1 MKKIKNYLINKRI
14 KNPFFSII
22 TVVKNNDHQINK
34 TIKSVISQTYKN
46 FEYLIIDGKS
56 TDHTISKI
64 LKFKKQINF
73 LLSENDQGIYY
84 AMNKG
89 IKNSVGEVILFVNC
103 GDTLKPN
110 ALKYVKKIFDGSNK
124 IDFVFGTVKRHYTKS
139 TILKYGYNKKKLFYN
154 FDFATAH
161 STGFFLKKKIF
172 LKYGLFNTKYKCSAD
187 YDLYYRLIIKKNLI
201 GGYTKKNILIGEVQK
216 GGFSSRISFFD
227 HLIEETKIRIDNKQN
242 FLIIMLIFLNA
253 VLKFF
258 LKKLFS

>member
-110 ALKYVKKIFDGSNK
+110 ALKYVKKIFDANNK

-139 TILKYGYNKKKLFYN
+139 TILKYGYNKKRLFYN

-172 LKYGLFNTKYKCSAD
+172 EKVGNFNTKFKCSAD
-187 YDLYYRLIIKKNLI
+187 YDLYYRVLVKYNCA
-201 GGYTKKNILIGEVQK
+201 GSYTKKNRIIGEVSS
-216 GGFSSRISFFD
+216 GGYSSKISFFD
-227 HLIEETKIRIDNKQN
+227 HLKEETLIRFHNNQN
-242 FLIIMLIFLNA
+242 PIIIFFIFLNA
-253 VLKFF
+253 LIKNFF
-258 LKKLFS
+258 K